1 MSTHTAATIG
11 KRALVTGASSG
22 IGAAI
27 ARELAT
33 LGVDLVLTAR
43 RRDALDAVAAT
54 CKGVKVEIVA
64 ADLGKPDAAR
74 ALWADAAAGGL
85 IDILIN
91 NAGFGYFRRFDEVDW
106 ARDAEL
112 VQLNMTS
119 LVALARCFVD
129 ARKASTAPAYMVNI
143 ASTGAYQSVPNMA
156 LYAASKAF
164 VRNFSE
170 GLHDEHRG
178 TPLSVTCICPGG
190 TETAFHAASG
200 GGDYFVDRE
209 RVDEKR
215 GVRRARS
222 DRRDAARRAHGCARA
237 VQQAVVL
244 RCALCD
250 AAVRIADRDSSARQA
265 AARAAGA
272 KNCLKEAGRHR
283 KELMWPGPRS
293 RAPSATSL
301 TVPAIQPRKL
311 P

>member
-1 MSTHTAATIG
+1 MSALTQG
-11 KRALVTGASSG
+11 PRRALVTGASSG

-43 RRDALDAVAAT
+43 RRDALEAVAASCT
-54 CKGVKVEIVA
+54 GVKVELVI
-64 ADLGKPDAAR
+64 ADLGKPGAAR
-74 ALWADAAAGGL
+74 AMWDAAVATGP

-119 LVALARCFVD
+119 LVELTRHFVD
-129 ARKASTAPAYMVNI
+129 AHKRSPAPANIVNI

-170 GLHDEHRG
+170 ALHDEHRG
-178 TPLSVTCICPGG
+178 TPLTVTCVCPGG

-200 GGDYFVDRE
+200 GGDYSWLANASTGSAEFVAHAAISAMR
-209 RVDEKR
+209 RGKR
-215 GVRRARS
+215 TVVPGLFNKLSCFFVRFVT
-222 DRRDAARRAHGCARA
+222 RRFASRIATQVLGRPRFELPARA
-237 VQQAVVL
+237 V
-244 RCALCD
+244 R
-250 AAVRIADRDSSARQA
+250 
-265 AARAAGA
+265 
-272 KNCLKEAGRHR
+272 
-283 KELMWPGPRS
+283 
-293 RAPSATSL
+293 
-301 TVPAIQPRKL
+301 
-311 P
+311 

>member
-1 MSTHTAATIG
+1 MSTLALDTSAAVKTRR
-11 KRALVTGASSG
+11 RALVTGASSG

-43 RRDALDAVAAT
+43 RRDALEAVAST
-54 CKGVKVEIVA
+54 CKSVRVEVVI
-64 ADLGKPDAAR
+64 ADLGKTGAGR
-74 ALWADAAAGGL
+74 ALWGAAIATGP

-119 LVALARCFVD
+119 LVELTRCFVD
-129 ARKASTAPAYMVNI
+129 SRKANPGQAHIVNI

-178 TPLSVTCICPGG
+178 SPLTVTCICPGG
-190 TETAFHAASG
+190 TDTAFHAASG
-200 GGDYFVDRE
+200 GGDYSWLANASTTSAEFVAHAAISAMLRG
-209 RVDEKR
+209 KR
-215 GVRRARS
+215 TVVPGLFNKLSCFFVRFVT
-222 DRRDAARRAHGCARA
+222 RRFASRLAT
-237 VQQAVVL
+237 QVL
-244 RCALCD
+244 GKPRFVLPTRGELS
-250 AAVRIADRDSSARQA
+250 VA
-265 AARAAGA
+265 AAFGHEPQQDVRP
-272 KNCLKEAGRHR
+272 N
-283 KELMWPGPRS
+283 
-293 RAPSATSL
+293 
-301 TVPAIQPRKL
+301 
-311 P
+311 

>member
-1 MSTHTAATIG
+1 MSTHTTANIG

-27 ARELAT
+27 ARELAA

-54 CKGVKVEIVA
+54 CKGVNVEIVT
-64 ADLGKPDAAR
+64 ADLGQPDAAR
-74 ALWADAAAGGL
+74 ALWDAATASGP

-129 ARKASTAPAYMVNI
+129 AHKASTRPAHMVNI

-178 TPLSVTCICPGG
+178 TSLSVTSSVLVAPKPPSTLHPVGA
-190 TETAFHAASG
+190 TT
-200 GGDYFVDRE
+200 
-209 RVDEKR
+209 R
-215 GVRRARS
+215 GSRTRRPKARS
-222 DRRDAARRAHGCARA
+222 LWRMPR
-237 VQQAVVL
+237 
-244 RCALCD
+244 
-250 AAVRIADRDSSARQA
+250 SARCCVA
-265 AARAAGA
+265 SARLCPA
-272 KNCLKEAGRHR
+272 C
-283 KELMWPGPRS
+283 S
-293 RAPSATSL
+293 TSCRASVCAS
-301 TVPAIQPRKL
+301 
-311 P
+311 

>member
-1 MSTHTAATIG
+1 MNTHKATLTG

-33 LGVDLVLTAR
+33 LGVNLVLTAR
-43 RRDALDAVAAT
+43 RRDALEEVAAN
-54 CKGVKVEIVA
+54 CRGVKVEIIT
-64 ADLGKPDAAR
+64 ADLGKPDEAH
-74 ALWADAAAGGL
+74 ALWDAAVASGP

-112 VQLNMTS
+112 IQLNMTS
-119 LVALARCFVD
+119 LVALARCFVG
-129 ARKASTAPAYMVNI
+129 AHKTSTRPVHMVNI

-190 TETAFHAASG
+190 TDTAFHAASG
-200 GGDYFVDRE
+200 GGDYSWIANASMKSTAFVANAAILAMLQGR
-209 RVDEKR
+209 RTVVPGLFNKVSCF
-215 GVRRARS
+215 GVRFLSRQFASRVATQVLGKPRFALPARS
-222 DRRDAARRAHGCARA
+222 
-237 VQQAVVL
+237 
-244 RCALCD
+244 
-250 AAVRIADRDSSARQA
+250 
-265 AARAAGA
+265 
-272 KNCLKEAGRHR
+272 
-283 KELMWPGPRS
+283 
-293 RAPSATSL
+293 T
-301 TVPAIQPRKL
+301 T
-311 P
+311 